1 MGDKQQ
7 TKQTTTTGPKERGA
21 SQVGTHGSTTTS
33 QGGWNDRSPQE
44 RAGQG
49 DMPMDRE
56 RTDMTQGDRTD
67 PPQPSGTTPLERDQ
81 RPINQQR

>member
-1 MGDKQQ
+1 VGDQQKQ
-7 TKQTTTTGPKERGA
+7 KQTTTSGPRETGA
-21 SQVGTHGSTTTS
+21 NQVGTHGSTKTS

-49 DMPMDRE
+49 DTEMDRE
-56 RTDMTQGDRTD
+56 RTEMTQGDRTD
-67 PPQPSGTTPLERDQ
+67 PAQPSGTTPLERDQ